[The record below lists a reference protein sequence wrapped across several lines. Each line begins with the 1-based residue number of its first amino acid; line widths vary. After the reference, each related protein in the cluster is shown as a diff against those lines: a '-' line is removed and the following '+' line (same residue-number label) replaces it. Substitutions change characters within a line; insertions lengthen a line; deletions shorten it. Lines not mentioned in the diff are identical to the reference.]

1 MSRYAT
7 VYVHEDC
14 GATVEAR
21 GLPATRLDPAE
32 EHLHCPACG
41 REVSEEECRTE
52 MLPVWTADD
61 FRYVDD

>member
-7 VYVHEDC
+7 VYVHEEC

-41 REVSEEECRTE
+41 REVSEEECYQALRQIPTRE
-52 MLPVWTADD
+52 D
-61 FRYVDD
+61 FRHID